1 MQKQNHARKI
11 SILALFAA
19 IIIIQNYVPL
29 VGYIPVGMLEITTIH
44 ITVIVAAIL
53 LGPVDGGIVGGIWGL
68 VDWLRAITVTS
79 SALGNVVM
87 VNPLISIVPRI
98 LIGVITGWLVNWL
111 IKTKLPQQVTFIIS
125 SVLGS
130 LVNTVLVLSLIY
142 VFYHNGSQVYAALNL
157 KELMPYLLTVAGVHG
172 IPEAIA
178 AGIIAPLLAVPL
190 LKYSKVGSNG
200 LSSKKLFFV

>member
-44 ITVIVAAIL
+44 MTVIVAAIL

-190 LKYSKVGSNG
+190 LKYSKVGQQRF
-200 LSSKKLFFV
+200 KQ

>member
-1 MQKQNHARKI
+1 MQQANHARKI

-29 VGYIPVGMLEITTIH
+29 IDYIPVGPLEITTIH

-53 LGPVDGGIVGGIWGL
+53 LGPVDGGIIGGIWGL

-111 IKTKLPQQVTFIIS
+111 IKTRVPQQATFLIGAI
-125 SVLGS
+125 VGS

-142 VFYHNGSQVYAALNL
+142 VFYHNGSQVYTALNL
-157 KELMPYLLTVAGVHG
+157 KELMPYLLTVAGMHG

-178 AGIIAPLLAVPL
+178 AGIIAPLLATPL
-190 LKYSKVGSNG
+190 LKFSKIGQQRF
-200 LSSKKLFFV
+200 KQ

>member
-44 ITVIVAAIL
+44 IAVIVAAIL

-68 VDWLRAITVTS
+68 VDWLRAITITS

-190 LKYSKVGSNG
+190 LKYSKVGQQRF
-200 LSSKKLFFV
+200 KQ

>member
-68 VDWLRAITVTS
+68 VDWLRAITLTS

-190 LKYSKVGSNG
+190 LKYSKVGQQRF
-200 LSSKKLFFV
+200 KQ

>member
-11 SILALFAA
+11 SILAFFAA

-190 LKYSKVGSNG
+190 LKYSKVGQQRF
-200 LSSKKLFFV
+200 KQ

>member
-19 IIIIQNYVPL
+19 IVIIQNYVPL
-29 VGYIPVGMLEITTIH
+29 VGYIPAGMLEITTMH

-87 VNPLISIVPRI
+87 VNPLISIIPRI

-111 IKTKLPQQVTFIIS
+111 IKTKLPQQVTFLIS
-125 SVLGS
+125 AVIGS

-157 KELMPYLLTVAGVHG
+157 KELTPYLLTIAGVNG

-190 LKYSKVGSNG
+190 LKYSKVGQQRF
-200 LSSKKLFFV
+200 KQ

>member
-190 LKYSKVGSNG
+190 LKYSKVGQQRF
-200 LSSKKLFFV
+200 KQ

>member
-178 AGIIAPLLAVPL
+178 AGIIAPLLAAPL
-190 LKYSKVGSNG
+190 LKYSKVGQQRF
-200 LSSKKLFFV
+200 KQ

>member
-1 MQKQNHARKI
+1 MQQANHARKI

-29 VGYIPVGMLEITTIH
+29 IGYIPVGPLEITTIH

-53 LGPVDGGIVGGIWGL
+53 LGPVDGGIIGGIWGL

-79 SALGNVVM
+79 SALGNVIM

-111 IKTKLPQQVTFIIS
+111 IKTRVPQQATFLIGAI
-125 SVLGS
+125 VGS
-130 LVNTVLVLSLIY
+130 LVNTVLVLSLLY
-142 VFYHNGSQVYAALNL
+142 VFYHNGSQV
-157 KELMPYLLTVAGVHG
+157 
-172 IPEAIA
+172 
-178 AGIIAPLLAVPL
+178 
-190 LKYSKVGSNG
+190 
-200 LSSKKLFFV
+200 

>member
-1 MQKQNHARKI
+1 MQKQNRARKI

-87 VNPLISIVPRI
+87 VKPLISIVPRI

-190 LKYSKVGSNG
+190 LKYSKVGQQRF
-200 LSSKKLFFV
+200 KQ

>member
-1 MQKQNHARKI
+1 MQKQNHSRKI

-190 LKYSKVGSNG
+190 LKYSKVGQQRF
-200 LSSKKLFFV
+200 KQ

>member
-19 IIIIQNYVPL
+19 IVIIQNYVPL

-190 LKYSKVGSNG
+190 LKYSKVGQQRF
-200 LSSKKLFFV
+200 KQ

>member
-1 MQKQNHARKI
+1 MQKQNHVRKI

-68 VDWLRAITVTS
+68 VDWLRAITITS

-190 LKYSKVGSNG
+190 LKYSKVGQQRF
-200 LSSKKLFFV
+200 KQ

>member
-1 MQKQNHARKI
+1 MQQANYARKI

-29 VGYIPVGMLEITTIH
+29 IGYIPVGPLEITTIH

-53 LGPVDGGIVGGIWGL
+53 IGPVDGGIIGGIWGL

-111 IKTKLPQQVTFIIS
+111 IKTRVPQQATFLIGAI
-125 SVLGS
+125 VGS
-130 LVNTVLVLSLIY
+130 LVNTVLVLS
-142 VFYHNGSQVYAALNL
+142 SQVYTALNL
-157 KELMPYLLTVAGVHG
+157 KELMPYLLTVAGMHG

-178 AGIIAPLLAVPL
+178 AGIIAPLLATPL
-190 LKYSKVGSNG
+190 LKFSKIGQQRF
-200 LSSKKLFFV
+200 KQ

>member
-68 VDWLRAITVTS
+68 VDWLRAITITS

-190 LKYSKVGSNG
+190 LKYSKVGQQRF
-200 LSSKKLFFV
+200 KQ